1 MTCSSK
7 FLKYLLAVL
16 AETPATYILIYCN
29 ASSSAFTDVPVAEE
43 VIFGEE
49 ISRVSYVFVR
59 RVINPKRLCFFQKH
73 LTFTS
78 LMYTASNSTA
88 DF

>member
-16 AETPATYILIYCN
+16 AETP

-78 LMYTASNSTA
+78 LMYTASNSTS

>member
-49 ISRVSYVFVR
+49 ISRVSYVFCEKGHKPETFVFF
-59 RVINPKRLCFFQKH
+59 PKTFNIHFTDVHCFQFH
-73 LTFTS
+73 S
-78 LMYTASNSTA
+78 
-88 DF
+88 